1 MMWGVDVRNVGMTSV
16 PRDWVSSFSSI
27 LYFGAL
33 GLRDFYLGTEYFTV
47 YN

>member
-27 LYFGAL
+27 LYFWI
-33 GLRDFYLGTEYFTV
+33 GLWGFETST
-47 YN
+47 